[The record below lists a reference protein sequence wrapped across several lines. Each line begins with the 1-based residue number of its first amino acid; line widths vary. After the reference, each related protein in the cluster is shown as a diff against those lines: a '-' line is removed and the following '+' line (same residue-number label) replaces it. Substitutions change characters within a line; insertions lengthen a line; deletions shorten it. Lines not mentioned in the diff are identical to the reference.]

1 MKHHLT
7 LLLTSFMA
15 LGGSPAPRSCW
26 DSPLSNY
33 TWSLPAPASLSEPT
47 GPDPPRAADT
57 PGLSCPPTSQ
67 RPRPPGTLLLSTGE
81 SAWYPSSRKPS
92 LISLCSRLCYPAV
105 RIHPPARCPAQAVI
119 PPVRPCLIQWGIPHT
134 QHRAGAYHML
144 SLLASPFTCPPC
156 HLALS
161 TSDLD
166 INNLTGL
173 NITICLAPLQK
184 STDHADGETTAVLMR
199 ARECLVDRPKW
210 AARWEAVP
218 TTCYKGVN
226 HSPPTP
232 DTHKAVP
239 SRELTVP
246 AVFHQGSMCW
256 GEGTGSRECGERQ
269 GRSTLPD
276 T

>member
-1 MKHHLT
+1 
-7 LLLTSFMA
+7 
-15 LGGSPAPRSCW
+15 
-26 DSPLSNY
+26 
-33 TWSLPAPASLSEPT
+33 
-47 GPDPPRAADT
+47 
-57 PGLSCPPTSQ
+57 
-67 RPRPPGTLLLSTGE
+67 
-81 SAWYPSSRKPS
+81 
-92 LISLCSRLCYPAV
+92 
-105 RIHPPARCPAQAVI
+105 
-119 PPVRPCLIQWGIPHT
+119 
-134 QHRAGAYHML
+134 ML

-166 INNLTGL
+166 TNNLTGL

-184 STDHADGETTAVLMR
+184 PTEHADGETTAILMR
-199 ARECLVDRPKW
+199 ARECLVDRAK
-210 AARWEAVP
+210 WEAQFLQHAVRMSITAHLP
-218 TTCYKGVN
+218 
-226 HSPPTP
+226 P

-256 GEGTGSRECGERQ
+256 GEGTGSRGCGERQ